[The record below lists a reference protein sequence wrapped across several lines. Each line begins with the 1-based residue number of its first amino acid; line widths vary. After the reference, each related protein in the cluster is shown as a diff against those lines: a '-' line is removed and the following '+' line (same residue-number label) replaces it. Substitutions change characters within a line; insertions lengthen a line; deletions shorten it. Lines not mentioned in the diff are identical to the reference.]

1 MRDISFADK
10 FLLKYE
16 DHGTHDASVQNGL
29 LRDVRYVV
37 SPNCDARPPE
47 RVIDTLVVHNISLPP
62 GEWGGD
68 DVLKFFTNT
77 LDANAHPFYAS
88 LGGVR
93 VSSHFYIRRNGEL
106 IQFVPCDLR
115 AWHAGD
121 SLWRGR
127 SAVNDFSIGIE
138 LEGSDTAFFMKAQY
152 DALAKLTSML
162 CDRYSIVD
170 IAGHSDIAPGRKTD
184 PGPLFDW
191 ENYYFIT
198 ASL

>member
-10 FLLKYE
+10 FFLKHE
-16 DHGTHDASVQNGL
+16 AQESRGMFIESG
-29 LRDVRYVV
+29 RI
-37 SPNCDARPPE
+37 SDARFVLSLNYDPRPE
-47 RVIDTLVVHNISLPP
+47 GSVVDTLVIHNISLPP

-77 LDANAHPFYAS
+77 LDTNAHPFYVS

-93 VSSHFYIRRNGEL
+93 VSSHFYIRRNGEV

-138 LEGSDTAFFMKAQY
+138 LEGSDTEFFMKAQY

-170 IAGHSDIAPGRKTD
+170 IVGHSDIAPGRKTD